1 MKLAYLFINL
11 FMHFSNY
18 HELFVKIIVVETGF
32 EMFWVFLNEVEECFD
47 DIEALCDIAF
57 VWYLISVAFP
67 MKIDRTVV
75 AQNLAVI
82 ASVIYSWLGT
92 GIALAIKSWVSKSI
106 VSSLS
111 KGLSYLQIVCLGFCV
126 CSILNKI
133 INWVNFHCFNIT
145 SNQKVE
151 LLKK

>member
-1 MKLAYLFINL
+1 
-11 FMHFSNY
+11 MHFSKH

-47 DIEALCDIAF
+47 DIETLCDIAF
-57 VWYLISVAFP
+57 VWYLISVALP

-111 KGLSYLQIVCLGFCV
+111 KGLSYLQIVCSGQYI
-126 CSILNKI
+126 CSIFNKI
-133 INWVNFHCFNIT
+133 IILSNFQRWNTIT
-145 SNQKVE
+145 S
-151 LLKK
+151 LKSWVVWRT